1 MWHRVFGLKPDEVSP
16 SQLVEHLHSLGLSV
30 EPHFK
35 GDDLG
40 WTAGELH
47 LPGGSPVRL
56 ERFLTS
62 EDELRRDLN
71 TFAAELE
78 TMTFAEHRN
87 KLMQHCIQTQQ
98 MIVLRRPSDHS
109 DDATLENVCVSTL
122 QFLATQTDGIYQID
136 GEGWFAVDGE
146 CLLQEY

>member
-1 MWHRVFGLKPDEVSP
+1 MWHRVFGLKSNEVSP
-16 SQLVEHLHSLGLSV
+16 RQLTEHLHRLGIAV

-40 WTAGELH
+40 WTAGELR

-62 EDELRRDLN
+62 EDEIRRDLN
-71 TFAAELE
+71 TFAAEIE
-78 TMTFAEHRN
+78 TMTFAEHRQR
-87 KLMQHCIQTQQ
+87 LMQHCIQTEQL
-98 MIVLRRPSDHS
+98 IVLRRPVDHS
-109 DDATLENVCVSTL
+109 DDATLDTVCIEAL
-122 QFLATQTDGIYQID
+122 QLLATHTDGIYQID
-136 GEGWFAVDGE
+136 GEGWFAADGK